1 MKALRYILAPFTLIY
16 ALAIVIRNLG
26 FKLGLLTSREIGVPV
41 INIGNIAV
49 GGSGKTPHVEYI
61 IRLLSGKTD
70 KKIATL
76 SRGYGRDSSG
86 FMISTSANTANEV
99 GDEPL
104 QYTLKYPNIMVA
116 VDGDRVHGANK
127 LIDEQ
132 HVDVIL
138 LDDAY
143 QHRYIKP
150 SLNILL
156 TNYQKHYGHDYLLP
170 LGNLREFRSAAQRA
184 DIIIVTKAPHS
195 ISPIDR
201 RRIAQELGANTHQ
214 KVFYSFIQYNQLLA
228 FNEKA
233 KAHPV
238 SLDQLKEHEV
248 ILVTGIANP
257 EPLLEFLKPQ
267 TYKLE
272 HVSFRDHH
280 RYDAADIKKIKSYS
294 KELDNPIIIT
304 TEKDAM
310 RFKYPSVMEEL
321 SELAVYYVDI
331 EVVFNEADK
340 QAFDEIIIDHVQ
352 QD

>member
-16 ALAIVIRNLG
+16 ALAIAIRNLG
-26 FKLGLLTSREIGVPV
+26 FKTGILNSREMSVPV

-49 GGSGKTPHVEYI
+49 GGSGKTPHVEYL
-61 IRLLSGKTD
+61 IRLLTANTD

-86 FMISTSANTANEV
+86 FMISNSTNTANEV

-104 QYTLKYPNIMVA
+104 QYTLKYPNITVA

-127 LIDEQ
+127 LINEK

-156 TNYQKHYGHDYLLP
+156 TNYQKHYGQDYLLP
-170 LGNLREFRSAAQRA
+170 MGNLREFRSAAHRA
-184 DIIIVTKAPHS
+184 DVIIVTKAPHS

-214 KVFYSFIQYNQLLA
+214 KVLYSFIQYNQLVA
-228 FNEKA
+228 FNDKA
-233 KAHPV
+233 KAHPLG
-238 SLDQLKEHEV
+238 LDQLKDHEV

-257 EPLLEFLKPQ
+257 QPLLDFLKPQ

-272 HVSFRDHH
+272 HIGFRDHH
-280 RYDAADIKKIKSYS
+280 RYDAADIKKIKSYTN
-294 KELDNPIIIT
+294 ELENPIIIT

-310 RFKYPSVMEEL
+310 RFKYPSILEEL
-321 SELAVYYVDI
+321 SGLAVYYVDI
-331 EVVFNEADK
+331 EVAFNEADK
-340 QAFDEIIIDHVQ
+340 KAFDEIILDHVR
-352 QD
+352 